1 MLQTGTADQEDR
13 IERSSL
19 ESQTSEVVPFETI
32 DGTSLHEGSD
42 VDDLSLEHSSLKL
55 YFECEIFE
63 QDSECL
69 EVMTKVRMQCT
80 VHTVHMYCGYE
91 VVVVLG
97 FLID

>member
-69 EVMTKVRMQCT
+69 EVMTKVRM
-80 VHTVHMYCGYE
+80 
-91 VVVVLG
+91 
-97 FLID
+97 